1 MNQPQRRF
9 RPLGTFVLAGA
20 LLATV
25 AGLVVVA
32 LGPWRVGVAVIG
44 GAMVV
49 SSFARTLLP
58 ERHSGLLRVRRA
70 TADVFAL
77 TVLGITMVTLAFL
90 VPDQPGL

>member
-20 LLATV
+20 LLASGV
-25 AGLVVVA
+25 GLGVVA
-32 LGPWRVGVAVIG
+32 LGPWRIGVAIIG
-44 GAMVV
+44 AALVV

-77 TVLGITMVTLAFL
+77 TALGVAMVTLAFL
-90 VPDQPGL
+90 IPDQPRM